1 MRIFITGGSGF
12 IGQQLIPVLSKDHQ
26 IIHLCNDLRDHAA
39 VTQELLS
46 ANPEIV
52 IHLAART
59 EVERSFYEPTVF
71 SDINYAGSINLIEAA
86 ARCDNLRMF
95 LFASTMEVYGWQP
108 ISDEVRQ
115 LGRTDKHAVFDE
127 STQPNPNAPYAVA
140 KFGVEKYLEYKH
152 RSQGFPFSALRQ
164 TNCYG
169 RHDNDFFVTEQ
180 IIRQMLTKDVIQLG
194 DPLPYRNFIYIDDL
208 VTSWISLLDNLSAVT
223 GRIFTMGPD
232 QPIQIRTWAEM
243 IAEQLEWQGDIEW
256 HTKPHRPG
264 EIYWLNS
271 SGTALSASTGWQPTV
286 DAMDGLSRTIEIWQR
301 KFT

>member
-12 IGQQLIPVLSKDHQ
+12 IGQRLVPLLEKDHQ
-26 IIHLCNDLRDHAA
+26 VMHLRNDLRDHAA

-59 EVERSFYEPTVF
+59 EVERSFYEPTLF

-86 ARCDNLRMF
+86 AQCDNLRMF

-115 LGRTDKHAVFDE
+115 LGRTYQHAVFDE
-127 STQPNPNAPYAVA
+127 STPPNPNAPYAVA

-152 RSQGFPFSALRQ
+152 RSQRFPFSALRQ

-180 IIRQMLTKDVIQLG
+180 IISQMLIKDAIQLG

-208 VTSWISLLDNLSAVT
+208 AAAWISLLDNLPAIT
-223 GRIFTMGPD
+223 GRIFTVGPD

-243 IAEQLEWQGDIEW
+243 IGAQLGWQGHIEW

-271 SGTALSASTGWQPTV
+271 AGTALTAATGWRTKI
-286 DAMDGLSRTIEIWQR
+286 DATDGIARTIEIWKR
-301 KFT
+301 KLS

>member
-12 IGQQLIPVLSKDHQ
+12 IGQRLVPLLSKDHQ
-26 IIHLCNDLRDHAA
+26 VIHLQNDLRDHAG
-39 VTQELLS
+39 VTQELVS

-59 EVERSFYEPTVF
+59 EVERSFYEPTLF

-86 ARCDNLRMF
+86 AQCDNLRMF

-108 ISDEVRQ
+108 ISGEVRQ
-115 LGRTDKHAVFDE
+115 LGHTDKHAVFDE
-127 STQPNPNAPYAVA
+127 LTPPNPNAPYAVA

-180 IIRQMLTKDVIQLG
+180 IISQMLIKDEIQLG

-208 VTSWISLLDNLSAVT
+208 VAAWISLLDNLPAVE
-223 GRIFTMGPD
+223 GRIFTVGPD

-243 IAEQLEWQGDIEW
+243 IAAQLSWQGDIEW

-271 SGTALSASTGWQPTV
+271 ASTALTSATGWQSKV
-286 DAMDGLSRTIEIWQR
+286 DATDGIARTIEIWQR
-301 KFT
+301 KLT